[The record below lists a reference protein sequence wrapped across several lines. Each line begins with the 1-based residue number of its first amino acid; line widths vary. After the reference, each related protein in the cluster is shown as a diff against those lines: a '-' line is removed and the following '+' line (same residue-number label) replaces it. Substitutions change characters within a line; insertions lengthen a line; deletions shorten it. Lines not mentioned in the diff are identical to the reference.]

1 MARQHCQEDNLFDV
15 FNHLWLF
22 TDPVLRKYGENESP
36 KNIQK
41 SLSADNRIVKSQ
53 FRDISADDKI
63 FQSLIVNDEIDV

>member
-41 SLSADNRIVKSQ
+41 SPLADNKIVTSQ
-53 FRDISADDKI
+53 FRGISADDKI
-63 FQSLIVNDEIDV
+63 FQSLIITD